1 MSKRVSFVIFTAA
14 LVIVSAVALV
24 RGISAFRLIKRC
36 TESVSAEFIGY
47 DIVKHTNTSKSS
59 YKNYYPKFRYEYG
72 GKLRRTPILICKGS
86 CDRAFRPL
94 ACRIFPL
101 TPVLDKDDR
110 IKIITD
116 PRAKRLCP
124 LTDALAPDEY
134 EPDFIRAVQRAFD
147 LLRHNKQVLAFLREY
162 TDYINDFN
170 KFFG

>member
-72 GKLRRTPILICKGS
+72 GKLYEVTGS
-86 CDRAFRPL
+86 NTYAR
-94 ACRIFPL
+94 
-101 TPVLDKDDR
+101 DKAEGYVQE
-110 IKIITD
+110 IYID
-116 PRAKRLCP
+116 PDSP
-124 LTDALAPDEY
+124 E
-134 EPDFIRAVQRAFD
+134 DFIDPENNNKLIPTICVAAGIFMDILALYVIIDAVK
-147 LLRHNKQVLAFLREY
+147 NGK
-162 TDYINDFN
+162 
-170 KFFG
+170 

>member
-72 GKLRRTPILICKGS
+72 GKLYEVTGS
-86 CDRAFRPL
+86 NTYAR
-94 ACRIFPL
+94 
-101 TPVLDKDDR
+101 DKAEGYVQE
-110 IKIITD
+110 IYID
-116 PRAKRLCP
+116 PDSP
-124 LTDALAPDEY
+124 E
-134 EPDFIRAVQRAFD
+134 DFIDPENNNKLIPTICVSAGIFMDILALYLIIDAVK
-147 LLRHNKQVLAFLREY
+147 NGK
-162 TDYINDFN
+162 
-170 KFFG
+170 

>member
-72 GKLRRTPILICKGS
+72 GKLYEVTGGNTSAR
-86 CDRAFRPL
+86 
-94 ACRIFPL
+94 
-101 TPVLDKDDR
+101 DKAEGYVQE
-110 IKIITD
+110 IYID
-116 PRAKRLCP
+116 PDSP
-124 LTDALAPDEY
+124 E
-134 EPDFIRAVQRAFD
+134 DFIDPENNNKLIPTICVAAGIFMDILALYLIIDAVKNR
-147 LLRHNKQVLAFLREY
+147 K
-162 TDYINDFN
+162 
-170 KFFG
+170 